1 LAAQLRIQSVPTI
14 LAFHN
19 KKIANGFQGVLPKTK
34 IIEFIEKISGEP
46 FPKNKEEF
54 YNKIKELIE
63 KNNVDE
69 ALSDIENFLSDN
81 SNDAKAISLYI
92 ECASSL
98 KKFKDVKEFIGSL
111 SDSIISDQNIQ
122 KAVNNFKMLESSSKK
137 PSIEVLLLNYNK
149 QPDNIEN
156 LFKLCDKY
164 FFEKKYEQAFNLLLT
179 NYSQLKDKNKEKVK
193 KELLKYFDVLGNN
206 HKQTN
211 TFRRKLSSLLF
222 S

>member
-1 LAAQLRIQSVPTI
+1 MEFFEVIP
-14 LAFHN
+14 N
-19 KKIANGFQGVLPKTK
+19 KVDELD
-34 IIEFIEKISGEP
+34 
-46 FPKNKEEF
+46 EF
-54 YNKIKELIE
+54 YQPIFEGLVAE
-63 KNNVDE
+63 FE
-69 ALSDIENFLSDN
+69 
-81 SNDAKAISLYI
+81 SNDHNLIPMENGKFGSLDSVIYCSRI
-92 ECASSL
+92 VKDA
-98 KKFKDVKEFIGSL
+98 FNQKDVKEFIGSL